1 MKKNK
6 TSFLERTLRDLN
18 KSAKILQE
26 AFDFNDDEFHD
37 EEMPSQEDFE
47 GGEENIQN
55 DDMNGQDLS
64 QQDDRI
70 ARIREVALEGLQE
83 YAENVDSEL
92 YQFYKKIWLMCD
104 KAVSEK
110 DNASVG

>member
-37 EEMPSQEDFE
+37 EEMPTQEDFE
-47 GGEENIQN
+47 DGEENIQN

>member
-6 TSFLERTLRDLN
+6 TNFITRTLQSLN
-18 KSAKILQE
+18 ESAKILKE
-26 AFDFNDDEFHD
+26 AYDFDEEEYQGEEMEPQDEFNEVEHVRD
-37 EEMPSQEDFE
+37 EKELN
-47 GGEENIQN
+47 GE
-55 DDMNGQDLS
+55 DLS

-83 YAENVDSEL
+83 YAEDVDFEL

>member
-6 TSFLERTLRDLN
+6 TNFITRTLQSLN
-18 KSAKILQE
+18 ESAKILKE
-26 AFDFNDDEFHD
+26 AYDFDEEEYQSEEMEPQDEFNEVEHVRD
-37 EEMPSQEDFE
+37 EKELN
-47 GGEENIQN
+47 GE
-55 DDMNGQDLS
+55 DLS

-83 YAENVDSEL
+83 YAEDVDSEL